1 MELWYTENQTD
12 NVKFSMRVKKTLYS
26 KKSQFQQIDVID
38 TYDFGRV
45 LVIDGWTMITEKDEF
60 IYHEMITH
68 VPIMVNKD
76 IKNVLVIGA
85 GDGGTVR
92 ELTRFNSIERID
104 MVELDEEVVKAAREY
119 LPFTSCKLDDPR
131 VNLYFQDGI
140 KFVENKKNLYDLI
153 IVDSTDPIGPG
164 EGLFTREFYKN
175 CYESLTDKGILVN
188 QGESPYYDMK
198 NVLVIGAGD
207 GGTVR
212 ELTRFNSIQRID
224 MVELDEEV
232 VKAAREYLPFTSCK
246 LDDPRVNLYFQDGIK
261 FVENKKNLYDLIIV
275 DSTDPIGPGEGLFTR
290 DFYKNCYEAL
300 TDKGI
305 LVNQGE
311 SPYYDMNKKE
321 MKRSNEK
328 LKDIFPICEVY
339 QYMIPTYPSGYW
351 FFGFASKKLHP
362 VNDFDE
368 VKRSNEKLKDIFP
381 ICEVY
386 QYMIPTY
393 PSGYWFFGFA
403 SKKLHPVNDFDEEFY
418 NSLNLKDRYYNKD
431 VHKAS
436 FALPNYVKELLK

>member
-188 QGESPYYDMK
+188 QGESPYYDM
-198 NVLVIGAGD
+198 
-207 GGTVR
+207 
-212 ELTRFNSIQRID
+212 
-224 MVELDEEV
+224 
-232 VKAAREYLPFTSCK
+232 
-246 LDDPRVNLYFQDGIK
+246 
-261 FVENKKNLYDLIIV
+261 
-275 DSTDPIGPGEGLFTR
+275 
-290 DFYKNCYEAL
+290 
-300 TDKGI
+300 
-305 LVNQGE
+305 
-311 SPYYDMNKKE
+311 NKKE
-321 MKRSNEK
+321 MKS
-328 LKDIFPICEVY
+328 
-339 QYMIPTYPSGYW
+339 
-351 FFGFASKKLHP
+351 
-362 VNDFDE
+362 
-368 VKRSNEKLKDIFP
+368 SNEKLKDIFP

>member
-68 VPIMVNKD
+68 VPMMVNKD

-140 KFVENKKNLYDLI
+140 KFVENQNNLYDLI

-175 CYESLTDKGILVN
+175 CYE
-188 QGESPYYDMK
+188 
-198 NVLVIGAGD
+198 
-207 GGTVR
+207 
-212 ELTRFNSIQRID
+212 
-224 MVELDEEV
+224 
-232 VKAAREYLPFTSCK
+232 
-246 LDDPRVNLYFQDGIK
+246 
-261 FVENKKNLYDLIIV
+261 
-275 DSTDPIGPGEGLFTR
+275 
-290 DFYKNCYEAL
+290 AL

-321 MKRSNEK
+321 M
-328 LKDIFPICEVY
+328 
-339 QYMIPTYPSGYW
+339 
-351 FFGFASKKLHP
+351 
-362 VNDFDE
+362 
-368 VKRSNEKLKDIFP
+368 KRSNEKLKDIFP

>member
-1 MELWYTENQTD
+1 
-12 NVKFSMRVKKTLYS
+12 
-26 KKSQFQQIDVID
+26 
-38 TYDFGRV
+38 
-45 LVIDGWTMITEKDEF
+45 
-60 IYHEMITH
+60 MITH
-68 VPIMVNKD
+68 VPMMVNKD

-188 QGESPYYDMK
+188 QGESPYYDM
-198 NVLVIGAGD
+198 
-207 GGTVR
+207 
-212 ELTRFNSIQRID
+212 
-224 MVELDEEV
+224 
-232 VKAAREYLPFTSCK
+232 
-246 LDDPRVNLYFQDGIK
+246 
-261 FVENKKNLYDLIIV
+261 
-275 DSTDPIGPGEGLFTR
+275 
-290 DFYKNCYEAL
+290 
-300 TDKGI
+300 
-305 LVNQGE
+305 
-311 SPYYDMNKKE
+311 NKKE

-368 VKRSNEKLKDIFP
+368 
-381 ICEVY
+381 
-386 QYMIPTY
+386 
-393 PSGYWFFGFA
+393 G
-403 SKKLHPVNDFDEEFY
+403 FY
-418 NSLNLKDRYYNKD
+418 NSLNLNDRYYNKD

>member
-1 MELWYTENQTD
+1 MELWYTENQTN
-12 NVKFSMRVKKTLYS
+12 NVKFSMRVKETLYS

-38 TYDFGRV
+38 TYDFGKV

-68 VPIMVNKD
+68 VPMMVNKN
-76 IKNVLVIGA
+76 I
-85 GDGGTVR
+85 
-92 ELTRFNSIERID
+92 
-104 MVELDEEVVKAAREY
+104 
-119 LPFTSCKLDDPR
+119 
-131 VNLYFQDGI
+131 
-140 KFVENKKNLYDLI
+140 
-153 IVDSTDPIGPG
+153 
-164 EGLFTREFYKN
+164 
-175 CYESLTDKGILVN
+175 
-188 QGESPYYDMK
+188 K

-232 VKAAREYLPFTSCK
+232 VNAAREYLPFTSCK

-362 VNDFDE
+362 
-368 VKRSNEKLKDIFP
+368 I
-381 ICEVY
+381 
-386 QYMIPTY
+386 
-393 PSGYWFFGFA
+393 
-403 SKKLHPVNDFDEEFY
+403 NDFDEEFY
-418 NSLNLKDRYYNKD
+418 NSLNLNDRYYNKD

>member
-1 MELWYTENQTD
+1 MELWYTENQTN
-12 NVKFSMRVKKTLYS
+12 NVKFSMRVKETLYS

-38 TYDFGRV
+38 TYDFGKV

-68 VPIMVNKD
+68 VPMMVNKD
-76 IKNVLVIGA
+76 I
-85 GDGGTVR
+85 
-92 ELTRFNSIERID
+92 
-104 MVELDEEVVKAAREY
+104 
-119 LPFTSCKLDDPR
+119 
-131 VNLYFQDGI
+131 
-140 KFVENKKNLYDLI
+140 
-153 IVDSTDPIGPG
+153 
-164 EGLFTREFYKN
+164 
-175 CYESLTDKGILVN
+175 
-188 QGESPYYDMK
+188 K

-362 VNDFDE
+362 
-368 VKRSNEKLKDIFP
+368 I
-381 ICEVY
+381 
-386 QYMIPTY
+386 
-393 PSGYWFFGFA
+393 
-403 SKKLHPVNDFDEEFY
+403 NDFDEEFY
-418 NSLNLKDRYYNKD
+418 NSLNLNDRYYNKD

>member
-1 MELWYTENQTD
+1 MELWYTENQTN
-12 NVKFSMRVKKTLYS
+12 NVKFSMRVKETLYS

-38 TYDFGRV
+38 TYDFGKV

-68 VPIMVNKD
+68 VPMMVNKD

-92 ELTRFNSIERID
+92 ELTRFNSIEKID

-119 LPFTSCKLDDPR
+119 LPFTSCKLDDSR

-164 EGLFTREFYKN
+164 EGLFTKEFYKN
-175 CYESLTDKGILVN
+175 CYD
-188 QGESPYYDMK
+188 
-198 NVLVIGAGD
+198 
-207 GGTVR
+207 
-212 ELTRFNSIQRID
+212 
-224 MVELDEEV
+224 
-232 VKAAREYLPFTSCK
+232 
-246 LDDPRVNLYFQDGIK
+246 
-261 FVENKKNLYDLIIV
+261 
-275 DSTDPIGPGEGLFTR
+275 
-290 DFYKNCYEAL
+290 AL

-311 SPYYDMNKKE
+311 SPYYDMNRKE

-339 QYMIPTYPSGYW
+339 QYMIPTY
-351 FFGFASKKLHP
+351 A
-362 VNDFDE
+362 
-368 VKRSNEKLKDIFP
+368 
-381 ICEVY
+381 
-386 QYMIPTY
+386 
-393 PSGYWFFGFA
+393 SGYWFFGFA

-418 NSLNLKDRYYNKD
+418 NSLNLKDKYYNKD

>member
-1 MELWYTENQTD
+1 MELWYTENQTN
-12 NVKFSMRVKKTLYS
+12 NVKFSMRVKETLYS

-38 TYDFGRV
+38 TYDFGKV

-68 VPIMVNKD
+68 VPMMVNKD

-92 ELTRFNSIERID
+92 ELTRFNSIQRID
-104 MVELDEEVVKAAREY
+104 MVELDEEVVNAAREY

-164 EGLFTREFYKN
+164 EGLFTRE
-175 CYESLTDKGILVN
+175 
-188 QGESPYYDMK
+188 
-198 NVLVIGAGD
+198 
-207 GGTVR
+207 
-212 ELTRFNSIQRID
+212 
-224 MVELDEEV
+224 
-232 VKAAREYLPFTSCK
+232 
-246 LDDPRVNLYFQDGIK
+246 
-261 FVENKKNLYDLIIV
+261 
-275 DSTDPIGPGEGLFTR
+275 
-290 DFYKNCYEAL
+290 FYKNCYEAL

-362 VNDFDE
+362 
-368 VKRSNEKLKDIFP
+368 I
-381 ICEVY
+381 
-386 QYMIPTY
+386 
-393 PSGYWFFGFA
+393 
-403 SKKLHPVNDFDEEFY
+403 NDFDEEFY

>member
-1 MELWYTENQTD
+1 MELWYTENQTN
-12 NVKFSMRVKKTLYS
+12 NVKFSMRVKETLYS

-38 TYDFGRV
+38 TYDFGKV

-68 VPIMVNKD
+68 VPMMVNKD

-92 ELTRFNSIERID
+92 ELTRFNSIEKID

-119 LPFTSCKLDDPR
+119 LPFTSCKLDDSR

-175 CYESLTDKGILVN
+175 CYD
-188 QGESPYYDMK
+188 
-198 NVLVIGAGD
+198 
-207 GGTVR
+207 
-212 ELTRFNSIQRID
+212 
-224 MVELDEEV
+224 
-232 VKAAREYLPFTSCK
+232 
-246 LDDPRVNLYFQDGIK
+246 
-261 FVENKKNLYDLIIV
+261 
-275 DSTDPIGPGEGLFTR
+275 
-290 DFYKNCYEAL
+290 AL

-311 SPYYDMNKKE
+311 SPYYDMNRKE

-339 QYMIPTYPSGYW
+339 QYMIPTY
-351 FFGFASKKLHP
+351 A
-362 VNDFDE
+362 
-368 VKRSNEKLKDIFP
+368 
-381 ICEVY
+381 
-386 QYMIPTY
+386 
-393 PSGYWFFGFA
+393 SGYWFFGFA

-418 NSLNLKDRYYNKD
+418 NSLNLKDKYYNKD

>member
-1 MELWYTENQTD
+1 MELWYTENQTN
-12 NVKFSMRVKKTLYS
+12 NVKFSMRVKETLYS

-38 TYDFGRV
+38 TYDFGKV

-68 VPIMVNKD
+68 VPMMVNKD
-76 IKNVLVIGA
+76 I
-85 GDGGTVR
+85 
-92 ELTRFNSIERID
+92 
-104 MVELDEEVVKAAREY
+104 
-119 LPFTSCKLDDPR
+119 
-131 VNLYFQDGI
+131 
-140 KFVENKKNLYDLI
+140 
-153 IVDSTDPIGPG
+153 
-164 EGLFTREFYKN
+164 
-175 CYESLTDKGILVN
+175 
-188 QGESPYYDMK
+188 K

-290 DFYKNCYEAL
+290 EFYKNCYEAL

-362 VNDFDE
+362 
-368 VKRSNEKLKDIFP
+368 I
-381 ICEVY
+381 
-386 QYMIPTY
+386 
-393 PSGYWFFGFA
+393 
-403 SKKLHPVNDFDEEFY
+403 NDFDEEFY
-418 NSLNLKDRYYNKD
+418 NSLNLNDRYYNKD

>member
-1 MELWYTENQTD
+1 MELWYTENQTN
-12 NVKFSMRVKKTLYS
+12 NVKFSMRVKETLYS

-38 TYDFGRV
+38 TYDFGKV

-68 VPIMVNKD
+68 VPMMVNKN
-76 IKNVLVIGA
+76 I
-85 GDGGTVR
+85 
-92 ELTRFNSIERID
+92 
-104 MVELDEEVVKAAREY
+104 
-119 LPFTSCKLDDPR
+119 
-131 VNLYFQDGI
+131 
-140 KFVENKKNLYDLI
+140 
-153 IVDSTDPIGPG
+153 
-164 EGLFTREFYKN
+164 
-175 CYESLTDKGILVN
+175 
-188 QGESPYYDMK
+188 K

-290 DFYKNCYEAL
+290 EFYKNCYEAL

-362 VNDFDE
+362 
-368 VKRSNEKLKDIFP
+368 I
-381 ICEVY
+381 
-386 QYMIPTY
+386 
-393 PSGYWFFGFA
+393 
-403 SKKLHPVNDFDEEFY
+403 NDFDEEFY

>member
-175 CYESLTDKGILVN
+175 CYE
-188 QGESPYYDMK
+188 
-198 NVLVIGAGD
+198 
-207 GGTVR
+207 
-212 ELTRFNSIQRID
+212 
-224 MVELDEEV
+224 
-232 VKAAREYLPFTSCK
+232 
-246 LDDPRVNLYFQDGIK
+246 
-261 FVENKKNLYDLIIV
+261 
-275 DSTDPIGPGEGLFTR
+275 
-290 DFYKNCYEAL
+290 AL

-362 VNDFDE
+362 
-368 VKRSNEKLKDIFP
+368 I
-381 ICEVY
+381 
-386 QYMIPTY
+386 
-393 PSGYWFFGFA
+393 
-403 SKKLHPVNDFDEEFY
+403 NDFDEEFY

>member
-1 MELWYTENQTD
+1 MELWYTENQTN
-12 NVKFSMRVKKTLYS
+12 NVKFSMRVKETLYS

-38 TYDFGRV
+38 TYDFGKV

-68 VPIMVNKD
+68 VPMMVNKD

-92 ELTRFNSIERID
+92 ELTRFNSIEKID

-119 LPFTSCKLDDPR
+119 LPFTSCKLDDSR

-164 EGLFTREFYKN
+164 EGLFTKEFYKN
-175 CYESLTDKGILVN
+175 CYD
-188 QGESPYYDMK
+188 
-198 NVLVIGAGD
+198 
-207 GGTVR
+207 
-212 ELTRFNSIQRID
+212 
-224 MVELDEEV
+224 
-232 VKAAREYLPFTSCK
+232 
-246 LDDPRVNLYFQDGIK
+246 
-261 FVENKKNLYDLIIV
+261 
-275 DSTDPIGPGEGLFTR
+275 
-290 DFYKNCYEAL
+290 AL

-311 SPYYDMNKKE
+311 SPYYDMNRKE

-339 QYMIPTYPSGYW
+339 QYMIQLMLLAIGSLGLLQKS
-351 FFGFASKKLHP
+351 FIQL
-362 VNDFDE
+362 
-368 VKRSNEKLKDIFP
+368 
-381 ICEVY
+381 
-386 QYMIPTY
+386 MILM
-393 PSGYWFFGFA
+393 
-403 SKKLHPVNDFDEEFY
+403 K
-418 NSLNLKDRYYNKD
+418 NSIT
-431 VHKAS
+431 A
-436 FALPNYVKELLK
+436 

>member
-1 MELWYTENQTD
+1 MELWYTENQTN
-12 NVKFSMRVKKTLYS
+12 NVKFSMRVKETLYS

-38 TYDFGRV
+38 TYDLGKV

-68 VPIMVNKD
+68 VPMMVNKD

-92 ELTRFNSIERID
+92 ELTRFNSIQRID
-104 MVELDEEVVKAAREY
+104 MVELDEEVVNAAREY

-164 EGLFTREFYKN
+164 EGLFTRE
-175 CYESLTDKGILVN
+175 
-188 QGESPYYDMK
+188 
-198 NVLVIGAGD
+198 
-207 GGTVR
+207 
-212 ELTRFNSIQRID
+212 
-224 MVELDEEV
+224 
-232 VKAAREYLPFTSCK
+232 
-246 LDDPRVNLYFQDGIK
+246 
-261 FVENKKNLYDLIIV
+261 
-275 DSTDPIGPGEGLFTR
+275 
-290 DFYKNCYEAL
+290 FYKNCYEAL

-362 VNDFDE
+362 
-368 VKRSNEKLKDIFP
+368 I
-381 ICEVY
+381 
-386 QYMIPTY
+386 
-393 PSGYWFFGFA
+393 
-403 SKKLHPVNDFDEEFY
+403 NDFDEEFY

>member
-1 MELWYTENQTD
+1 MELWYTENQSN
-12 NVKFSMRVKKTLYS
+12 NVKFSMRVKETLYS

-38 TYDFGRV
+38 TYDFGKV

-68 VPIMVNKD
+68 VPMMVNKN
-76 IKNVLVIGA
+76 I
-85 GDGGTVR
+85 
-92 ELTRFNSIERID
+92 
-104 MVELDEEVVKAAREY
+104 
-119 LPFTSCKLDDPR
+119 
-131 VNLYFQDGI
+131 
-140 KFVENKKNLYDLI
+140 
-153 IVDSTDPIGPG
+153 
-164 EGLFTREFYKN
+164 
-175 CYESLTDKGILVN
+175 
-188 QGESPYYDMK
+188 K

-290 DFYKNCYEAL
+290 EFYKNCYEAL

-362 VNDFDE
+362 
-368 VKRSNEKLKDIFP
+368 I
-381 ICEVY
+381 
-386 QYMIPTY
+386 
-393 PSGYWFFGFA
+393 
-403 SKKLHPVNDFDEEFY
+403 NDFDEEFY
-418 NSLNLKDRYYNKD
+418 NSLNLNDRYYNKD

>member
-1 MELWYTENQTD
+1 MELWYTENQTN
-12 NVKFSMRVKKTLYS
+12 NVKFSMRVKETLYS

-38 TYDFGRV
+38 TYDFGKV

-68 VPIMVNKD
+68 VPMMVNKD
-76 IKNVLVIGA
+76 I
-85 GDGGTVR
+85 
-92 ELTRFNSIERID
+92 
-104 MVELDEEVVKAAREY
+104 
-119 LPFTSCKLDDPR
+119 
-131 VNLYFQDGI
+131 
-140 KFVENKKNLYDLI
+140 
-153 IVDSTDPIGPG
+153 
-164 EGLFTREFYKN
+164 
-175 CYESLTDKGILVN
+175 
-188 QGESPYYDMK
+188 K

-232 VKAAREYLPFTSCK
+232 VNAAREYLPFTSCK

-362 VNDFDE
+362 
-368 VKRSNEKLKDIFP
+368 I
-381 ICEVY
+381 
-386 QYMIPTY
+386 
-393 PSGYWFFGFA
+393 
-403 SKKLHPVNDFDEEFY
+403 NDFDEEFY
-418 NSLNLKDRYYNKD
+418 NSLNLNDRYYNKD